1 MVLAGLH
8 EFQEVA
14 RRQCGHSPQKRPHCR
29 RAMSSI
35 LFLAWTEGVV
45 QNFRQTRD
53 SRSVNNPG
61 VNQADEFEKNA
72 TQPIFLNSNAE
83 LKLWGKA
90 VQKLGHV
97 NVFFLILP

>member
-61 VNQADEFEKNA
+61 VNQADEFEKKRNPA
-72 TQPIFLNSNAE
+72 HFSQQQCRTETL
-83 LKLWGKA
+83 GKSSPKIRA
-90 VQKLGHV
+90 C
-97 NVFFLILP
+97 